1 MYPKKV
7 LYSPS
12 AQLGSCPEMPDS
24 TIAAGTDTKMVLLDG
39 LNASLLLFSE
49 VAAARSTTERLFVGA
64 GTWGGMI

>member
-1 MYPKKV
+1 MKV
-7 LYSPS
+7 LYPWV

-24 TIAAGTDTKMVLLDG
+24 TSAAGTDTNMVLLDG

-49 VAAARSTTERLFVGA
+49 VVAARSTTERLFLGV